1 MKKFLSLLMGFVFFG
16 TTVFSTE
23 SKPENTAVEQTK
35 AKEKD
40 VEIVFVLD
48 TTGSMGGLIQG
59 AKTKIWSIVNE
70 VMQTHKDSKVKIGL
84 VAYRDRG
91 DVYVTKVTQLSEN
104 LDEIYSVL
112 MGYKAQ
118 GGGDDPEDV
127 RKALH
132 ESLEVIQWSTPR
144 ENLSQIIFL
153 VGDAP
158 PHDDYND
165 SPDTS
170 DTAKKAK
177 SRGIIINTIQC
188 GDMPKTDYYWKAIA
202 QFGGGEYFH
211 ISGDGGV
218 KVVTTPYDDKLY
230 ELNKRIDKTYITYG
244 SSEERSEAVKKF
256 DSEKYSMEAA
266 PVEAKASRAINKAIN
281 KYSYSKEDLVQ
292 AVENNEISLKDIKD
306 NELPEN
312 MQKMSLKAREG
323 YIQSIIDT
331 RKEIREEIIKV
342 SREREQYILEQ
353 EKKGT
358 AGKSEFDSAVSE
370 VLKKQIK

>member
-1 MKKFLSLLMGFVFFG
+1 MKKFLSLLMGFVFLG

-342 SREREQYILEQ
+342 SREQYILEQ

>member
-244 SSEERSEAVKKF
+244 SFEERSEAVKMF

-358 AGKSEFDSAVSE
+358 AGKSEFDSTACTKSSFE
-370 VLKKQIK
+370 

>member
-1 MKKFLSLLMGFVFFG
+1 MKKFLSLLMGFVFLG

-35 AKEKD
+35 AQEKD

-292 AVENNEISLKDIKD
+292 AVENKEVSLKDIKD

-312 MQKMSLKAREG
+312 MQRMSLKAREG
-323 YIQSIIDT
+323 YIQSIMDT

-342 SREREQYILEQ
+342 SKEREEYILEQ
-353 EKKGT
+353 KRKGT

>member
-1 MKKFLSLLMGFVFFG
+1 MGFVFFG

>member
-1 MKKFLSLLMGFVFFG
+1 MKKFLSLLMGFVFLG

-84 VAYRDRG
+84 VAYRARG

-244 SSEERSEAVKKF
+244 SFEERSEAVKKF

>member
-1 MKKFLSLLMGFVFFG
+1 MKKFLSLLMGFVFLG

-266 PVEAKASRAINKAIN
+266 PVEAKASRDINKAIN